1 LICRV
6 DRFLLEDDSER
17 SGGFAP
23 LHFVPKEK
31 IVALRLVSSKH
42 GQIEKQDDRLR
53 RIAAAAQYVP
63 YEQLALSPQ
72 CGFASHYPTA
82 G

>member
-1 LICRV
+1 
-6 DRFLLEDDSER
+6 
-17 SGGFAP
+17 
-23 LHFVPKEK
+23 VPKGK
-31 IVALRLVSSKH
+31 IVGLRLGSSKH
-42 GQIEKQDDRLR
+42 GQIEKQDDFLR
-53 RIAAAAQYVP
+53 RIAAAVQYVP